1 MNGIFRRFSRF
12 THYLLLPVLA
22 TLTSAMPVRAELG
35 DYSAWQTFLNLFN
48 PPKADNKV
56 TPDQRQGDYP
66 LLANPG
72 GFNAGFSPG
81 NYYAWQ
87 TVKLA
92 PETGAVCGNGSTYKF
107 FVNRVPNTRN
117 TIIYLEGGG
126 ACWDYASCSGAA
138 GIRGARNPNGIPDD
152 YMSLMNPG
160 ASLVS
165 PFVVRLHPWTRTKT
179 QNWNMVYVPYCTGD
193 IYSGDKVAIYED
205 ENGQNAPLV
214 WHHNGL
220 RNMRA
225 VLSWLKDN
233 LQRPTQLLTTG
244 CSAGGA
250 GSLTNYAHI
259 RRDMAPTKGFLIDDS
274 GPVFAAPVGGN
285 DSQYPS
291 IRLQNHIRS
300 AWGLSNG
307 PLSYMLAELGPYGLN
322 LNNLGTIYS
331 ALSSRWSADRLGHTH
346 FWQDLNYS
354 SYSYERFYE
363 DIFNDPDQAS
373 RQAKIKARW
382 AVDTDRLKTTL
393 NGLNNFGGYFPQ
405 FRAVNESHC
414 TSIIEFANADIQEQG
429 LELDHF
435 INNVLNGSG
444 NVMDASESS
453 PQQDYN
459 KPFNLLYWTLDQ
471 LL

>member
-1 MNGIFRRFSRF
+1 
-12 THYLLLPVLA
+12 
-22 TLTSAMPVRAELG
+22 MPVRAELG

-259 RRDMAPTKGFLIDDS
+259 RRDMEPTKGFLIDDS